1 MKNTIKAIVKNESKT
16 GLTLKG
22 VPMPECDD
30 NSVLIKIKKT
40 GICGT
45 DLHIY
50 NWDEW
55 AQKTVPISTIIGHEF
70 SGIVYYKGKK
80 VKNIQIND
88 RVSAEGHI
96 VCGYCRNCRA
106 GRGQLCRNTKGIG
119 VQISGAFSEY
129 ISVPQSNIIKIPDE
143 IDDDIAAIFDPLGNA
158 FHTAL
163 SFDLV
168 GEDVL
173 ITGAG
178 PIGIMAAK
186 LCQTIGARK
195 VILTDINS
203 ERINLAKNLDIKLS
217 YNIKQNTLESIMELN
232 NMKEGFDIGLEM
244 SGSGKAFNDMIK
256 VMNNGGKIA
265 ILGIAPAAFEVNWN
279 EIIFKMLTIKG
290 IYGRE
295 MYETWYKMIALIQS
309 GFNIKNIITHKFH
322 YTEFEEAFK
331 IMKQGNCGKIILEWS

>member
-1 MKNTIKAIVKNESKT
+1 MKSTIKALVKKENAE
-16 GLTLKG
+16 GLSMED
-22 VPMPECDD
+22 VPMPVLYND
-30 NSVLIKIKKT
+30 SVLIKVKKT

-55 AQKTVPISTIIGHEF
+55 AKKTLTLPMVIGHEF
-70 SGIVYYKGKK
+70 CGVVCDKGKD

-96 VCGYCRNCRA
+96 VCGFCRNCRA
-106 GRGQLCRNTKGIG
+106 GKGHLCRNTKGIG
-119 VQISGAFSEY
+119 IQVPGAFAEY
-129 ISVPQSNIIKIPDE
+129 ICVPETNVIKIPNN
-143 IDDDIAAIFDPLGNA
+143 INDDVAAIFDPLGNA

-163 SFDLV
+163 SYQII
-168 GEDVL
+168 GEDIL

-186 LCQTIGARK
+186 VCQVIGARK
-195 VILTDINS
+195 VILTDIND
-203 ERINLAKNLDIKLS
+203 ERIKLAQNLGIKLS
-217 YNIKQNTLESIMELN
+217 YNSKQNNLKSIMQQN

-244 SGSGKAFNDMIK
+244 SGSKEALNDMIK

-265 ILGIAPAAFEVNWN
+265 ILGIAPTSFEVNWN
-279 EIIFKMLTIKG
+279 EIIFKMLEIKG

-295 MYETWYKMIALIQS
+295 MYETWYKMIALVQS
-309 GFNIKNIITHKFH
+309 GLNIENIITHKFH
-322 YTEFEEAFK
+322 FTDFEKAFK
-331 IMKQGNCGKIILEWS
+331 IMKEGNCGKIILNWS